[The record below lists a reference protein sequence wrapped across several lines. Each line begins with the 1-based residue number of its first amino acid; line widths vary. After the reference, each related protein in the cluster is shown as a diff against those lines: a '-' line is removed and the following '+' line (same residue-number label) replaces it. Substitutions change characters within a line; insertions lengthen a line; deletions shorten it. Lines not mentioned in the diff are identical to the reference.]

1 MQIVAK
7 IRIKKGDTVRVIAGK
22 DKGKEGKVLVVD
34 RKHSRVIVEGVNMIK
49 KHAKP
54 SPMQQGG
61 IIQKEGP
68 IHVSN
73 VMYVH
78 NGKPTR
84 LGVKVVMEEQDG
96 RQKAVR
102 YRIAKSTGEVID

>member
-1 MQIVAK
+1 MAK
-7 IRIKKGDTVRVIAGK
+7 IKIRKGDIVRVIAGK

-34 RKHSRVIVEGVNMIK
+34 RKHNRVVVEGVNMIK
-49 KHAKP
+49 KHSKP

-61 IIQKEGP
+61 IVQKEGS

-84 LGVKVVMEEQDG
+84 LGIKVVMEEEDG
-96 RQKAVR
+96 RSKAVR